1 MKRSKRQESSIVIY
15 FSFYFILLLALII
28 FSLSVLYPKV
38 MAIEEKKETTS
49 KIFKDLEILTNKW
62 LTYWEFTILS
72 KEVSLNSYQKELI
85 SSVGVDFYNTNFK
98 NSSTDEY
105 LSFLELKKKN
115 LNNEDEIEK
124 FKQKEDQIIKL
135 LPAYSESDITWKN
148 DLLSD
153 YKFINY
159 IDNILATFSLKYDN
173 EIWISELILVEEF
186 SETWKKSKLDTDI
199 YYIPLSLSLEWT
211 KYNII
216 NFLYFVEHV
225 WNINISENSL
235 NVHSQNNDNFLNRWD
250 KWVKI
255 LLKNDQ
261 PKLNNYT
268 KNYIDNYN
276 IFENQLIDIKS
287 IEFSEYL
294 DSFDDPNILD
304 NTNIATRVKNVQA
317 NEKMTIDLELYF
329 YVKWVQNIK
338 IIEHLKLYIDYFM
351 LTKKLVGVQMK
362 NKELNTVEKNIAIRL
377 QADLNEM
384 TKTLKD
390 INISISKQENL
401 NDTLRNVTNYTN
413 TLHAMHEKLWY
424 NIYIKWFLIDY
435 KKSLENNKAKTW
447 NIVLYNY
454 LISIE
459 ETIEGLKQK
468 NTESL
473 SAYNSRLNN
482 KKIFQ
487 NVLQMQKNID
497 LKK

>member
-28 FSLSVLYPKV
+28 FSLSTLYPKV
-38 MAIEEKKETTS
+38 RAIEEKKETTNT
-49 KIFKDLEILTNKW
+49 IFKDLKALTSNW
-62 LTYWEFTILS
+62 IAYWEFKKLS
-72 KEVSLNSYQKELI
+72 TESVLNSYQKELI
-85 SSVGVDFYNTNFK
+85 SSVGVDFYNNNFK
-98 NSSTDEY
+98 NNTTEEY
-105 LSFLELKKKN
+105 LLFLEQKKN
-115 LNNEDEIEK
+115 KLNNEDEIEK
-124 FKQKEDQIIKL
+124 FKQKEKQIIKL
-135 LPAYSESDITWKN
+135 LPAYSESDITGKEE
-148 DLLSD
+148 LLSD

-159 IDNILATFSLKYDN
+159 IDNILATFALKYDN
-173 EIWISELILVEEF
+173 EIWISDLILVEEF

-199 YYIPLSLSLEWT
+199 YYIPLTLSLEWT

-216 NFLYFVEHV
+216 NFLYFIEHV

-235 NVHSQNNDNFLNRWD
+235 NIYSQNNDNFLNRWD

-255 LLKNDQ
+255 LLKHDQ

-268 KNYIDNYN
+268 KSYIDNYN

-294 DSFDDPNILD
+294 DSFDDPNIQD
-304 NTNIATRVKNVQA
+304 KTNIATRVKNAQW
-317 NEKMTIDLELYF
+317 NEKMTIDIELHF

-351 LTKKLVGVQMK
+351 LTKKLVASQMK
-362 NKELNTVEKNIAIRL
+362 DKNLNTVEKNIAKVL

-401 NDTLRNVTNYTN
+401 NDTLRNVTNYIN
-413 TLHAMHEKLWY
+413 NLHAMHAKLWY
-424 NIYIKWFLIDY
+424 NIYIKWFLIEY
-435 KKSLENNKAKTW
+435 KKLLANDANKTW

-459 ETIEGLKQK
+459 KTIEGLNKK
-468 NTESL
+468 DIESF
-473 SAYNSRLNN
+473 STYNSRLNN
-482 KKIFQ
+482 KKLFQ
-487 NVLQMQKNID
+487 NVLQIQKNID

>member
-268 KNYIDNYN
+268 KNYIDN
-276 IFENQLIDIKS
+276 
-287 IEFSEYL
+287 
-294 DSFDDPNILD
+294 
-304 NTNIATRVKNVQA
+304 
-317 NEKMTIDLELYF
+317 
-329 YVKWVQNIK
+329 
-338 IIEHLKLYIDYFM
+338 
-351 LTKKLVGVQMK
+351 
-362 NKELNTVEKNIAIRL
+362 
-377 QADLNEM
+377 
-384 TKTLKD
+384 
-390 INISISKQENL
+390 
-401 NDTLRNVTNYTN
+401 
-413 TLHAMHEKLWY
+413 
-424 NIYIKWFLIDY
+424 
-435 KKSLENNKAKTW
+435 
-447 NIVLYNY
+447 
-454 LISIE
+454 
-459 ETIEGLKQK
+459 
-468 NTESL
+468 
-473 SAYNSRLNN
+473 
-482 KKIFQ
+482 
-487 NVLQMQKNID
+487 
-497 LKK
+497 